1 MSKDGSQKTDSNIEN
16 SQQKDIFR
24 VEITGYTSNG
34 ARIKNPYASG
44 PEEIHAEG
52 PELSLDN
59 IGDPAEVE
67 IKDTSP
73 LGPPKI
79 EAKVVKL
86 PSELKDNTF
95 TETYSSNRE
104 EGTEWNGTPQTRS
117 DGAKRRREFI
127 NEKDPRGDQNSLLN
141 GNQ

>member
-1 MSKDGSQKTDSNIEN
+1 MSKDGSRKTDSNIEN

-59 IGDPAEVE
+59 IGDPIEIE
-67 IKDTSP
+67 IKNTAP

-79 EAKVVKL
+79 EARVVK
-86 PSELKDNTF
+86 PPMEVKNKASAGI
-95 TETYSSNRE
+95 YSSDRE
-104 EGTEWNGTPQTRS
+104 EGTEWSGTPQGRS
-117 DGAKRRREFI
+117 DGAKLRRELI
-127 NEKDPRGDQNSLLN
+127 NTKDLRGDKNSLLN
-141 GNQ
+141 GDQ